1 MSERDKLRHLLHHW
15 MEHNQEHAE
24 VYGEWAEKVSASG
37 DRELSTILSRLRHE
51 TEKLNTLFEEALKLM
66 V

>member
-1 MSERDKLRHLLHHW
+1 

-24 VYGEWAEKVSASG
+24 VYGEWAEKASASG
-37 DRELSTILSRLRHE
+37 NIEPSKVLGRLHRE
-51 TEKLNTLFEEALKLM
+51 TEKLNELFEEALKQ

>member
-1 MSERDKLRHLLHHW
+1 

-24 VYGEWAEKVSASG
+24 VYGEWAEKASASG
-37 DRELSTILSRLRHE
+37 NTELSKVLGRLHNE
-51 TEKLNTLFEEALKLM
+51 TEKLNKLFEEALKR